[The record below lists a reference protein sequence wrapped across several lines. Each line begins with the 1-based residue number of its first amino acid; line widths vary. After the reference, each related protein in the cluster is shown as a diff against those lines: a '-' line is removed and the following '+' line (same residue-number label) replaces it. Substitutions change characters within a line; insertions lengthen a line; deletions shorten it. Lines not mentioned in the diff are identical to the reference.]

1 MGLNN
6 INSKSTWGQ
15 AASDINTNFTTI
27 DSDLKKVK
35 NATTRNKGYFSTSS
49 ELISA
54 FPTAS
59 KGDIAYVGS
68 SYPYDIWKWN
78 GGSWAKSGSTGG
90 EESVN
95 LGNYY
100 TKVETDEKF
109 TEADAKLSELGSEVS
124 SELGASLFSIKGK
137 YIDYWGVINST
148 NNPNAI
154 TDYLPID
161 LIEEN
166 LVVKGRSTDRVLLYA
181 FYDENKIFISGV
193 GGVDK
198 ANVDIVVAKD
208 DIPSNAKYII
218 INGYDDKTKNTLQ
231 GINLYSLRKEYM
243 ERIDEANSNI
253 EMLRKRF
260 DFVYVKN
267 EGQKILELNAKD
279 KYIKIYA
286 GTSVFRP
293 DSSVKNL
300 GEDIVIDTSNITH
313 STFLLCN
320 VNTLEFKAVATKD
333 VSLTDLSD
341 YGIIAA
347 YSNYGTNGYLLFANS
362 EKVNF
367 NGGIIYSF
375 VSEKRFSDIEEKIV
389 DKRLLKVYP
398 IVETNVRISEAVYD
412 AYEEEYD
419 TSLIYY
425 IRNFANPESGSGK
438 GIIIATANKETGE
451 VVNNSYNTMY
461 ESNAIYKDGNFHVYR
476 NGTFTIAIN
485 WDLVQTTDE
494 SWFGGCKAV
503 FSESIANKNSGNY
516 INVCSLLN
524 EVGNLKYIQS
534 LQYYF
539 KDLTDTQQSGYWNG
553 NATDGLAYYN
563 SSATLVTV
571 TTDIVEGDVITTN
584 SEFRPTTAVPWPLL
598 DKDNKIIQRLTNF
611 KRLVITKEMIE
622 QGAEKIGICY
632 RTTEQIEPFVIGKE
646 RLLSLD
652 LKKEVE
658 ELQEKI
664 KNVTPK
670 YGKKVLLFGDS
681 QIGQCRME
689 SILSEILNTDVYNFG
704 FGGCR
709 WTWRTSDGSNKWDA
723 YTMVEVA
730 DALTTKDFT
739 KMDSFTS
746 ESDIPSYF
754 ANAVAQMKTL
764 ELGDGSEYIATIAYG
779 GNDYASG
786 VSLGEVD
793 SMDKTKLYGAI
804 NYAISTLLKAYPAL
818 TIHVVSPTY
827 RVYEK
832 DSEGTILVDSD
843 EKTVTVDGEQLKRF
857 EYGDKILNHA
867 RDYHR
872 IPVYDMYR
880 RGGRNRYNIYT
891 VCPDGT
897 HPTSAL
903 GRQLTAEKYEKI
915 LKSF

>member
-1 MGLNN
+1 MEVKKIVEGMTAQQVAQVIDDNFKNQNKILEED
-6 INSKSTWGQ
+6 IAKQNSVIGVSEYKDFSEAEAVNVG
-15 AASDINTNFTTI
+15 DVRKYEGF
-27 DSDLKKVK
+27 LYECVE
-35 NATTRNKGYFSTSS
+35 ATTG
-49 ELISA
+49 A
-54 FPTAS
+54 FDAS
-59 KGDIAYVGS
+59 KWKKS
-68 SYPYDIWKWN
+68 SFK
-78 GGSWAKSGSTGG
+78 AETG
-90 EESVN
+90 
-95 LGNYY
+95 
-100 TKVETDEKF
+100 K
-109 TEADAKLSELGSEVS
+109 KLSELGSE
-124 SELGASLFSIKGK
+124 LGTSLFSIKGK
-137 YIDYWGVINST
+137 YIDYWGKIVST
-148 NNPNAI
+148 NNPNSI
-154 TDYLPID
+154 TDFLPLD
-161 LIEEN
+161 LIDKN
-166 LVVKGRSTDRVLLYA
+166 IVVKGRSTDLVLLYA
-181 FYDENKIFISGV
+181 FYDENKRFISGE
-193 GGVDK
+193 GGYDK
-198 ANVDIVVAKD
+198 SGTDVIIAKEN
-208 DIPSNAKYII
+208 IPSNAKYIVC
-218 INGYDDKTKNTLQ
+218 NGFEDNTKNTLL
-231 GINLYSLRKEYM
+231 GFNLGYLRNEYTKQ
-243 ERIDEANSNI
+243 I
-253 EMLRKRF
+253 EQLKKRYG
-260 DFVYVKN
+260 FVYTRSS
-267 EGQKILELNAKD
+267 EGKEIELNTKE
-279 KYIKIYA
+279 KNVKIYKDTA
-286 GTSVFRP
+286 FYRP
-293 DSSVKNL
+293 NSSVKQL
-300 GEDIVIDTSNITH
+300 SGDITIDTSNI
-313 STFLLCN
+313 SQSAFLLCKID
-320 VNTLEFKAVATKD
+320 TLEFKVVATSS
-333 VSLTDLSD
+333 VSLEDLSEF
-341 YGIIAA
+341 GIVAA
-347 YSNYGTNGYLLFANS
+347 YNNGSGYLLFANS
-362 EKVNF
+362 ERIKL
-367 NGGIIYSF
+367 NGEIIYSF
-375 VSEKRFSDIEEKIV
+375 VKYEQFQKIDEKIV

-425 IRNFANPESGSGK
+425 IRNFANPTSGSGK

-461 ESNAIYKDGNFHVYR
+461 ESNAVYKDGNFHVYR

-485 WDLVQTTDE
+485 WDLVQTTGE
-494 SWFGGCKAV
+494 TWHGNCKAV

-516 INVCSLLN
+516 INVISLLN
-524 EVGNLKYIQS
+524 EVADLKYIQS

-539 KDLTDTQQSGYWNG
+539 KDLTNTQKSGYWNG
-553 NATDGLAYYN
+553 QSSDGYAYYET
-563 SSATLVTV
+563 SSTLVTV
-571 TTDIVEGDVITTN
+571 TTDVKEGDIITTS
-584 SEFRPTTAVPWPLL
+584 SEFKPSTAVPWPLL

-632 RTTEQIEPFVIGKE
+632 RTTAQNVPFVIGKE
-646 RLLSLD
+646 RILSLD

-739 KMDSFTS
+739 KMDSFVS

-754 ANAVAQMKTL
+754 ANAVAQMKLL

-786 VSLGEVD
+786 VGFGEVD
-793 SMDKTKLYGAI
+793 SMDRTKLYGAI
-804 NYAISTLLKAYPAL
+804 NYVISTLLKAYPAL

-843 EKTVTVDGEQLKRF
+843 EKIVNVDGESLKRF
-857 EYGDKILNHA
+857 EYGDKILNHV

-903 GRQLTAEKYEKI
+903 GRKLTAEKYEKI